1 MGSIVTYHLKQ
12 ETPMWHF
19 QYREKAQQ
27 NGATLRGSDVKP
39 RFDKFLINQMKAEG
53 INWEDFKIS
62 ADHDALNYK
71 IRIVAKGNPVTN
83 NNMGENAFFANMGKN
98 IDKELAVFYKEGID
112 VKITCFIPALM
123 TQIDKHIQ
131 AFFIIHNFGTRQDKG
146 FGSFTV
152 ENTDNP
158 CDVESVLLNYS
169 HLEHYIAYKIDA
181 SKCTDSKVLDN
192 AYVLYQWMKSG
203 INFGSTYKKS
213 LLTQYM
219 LGKNIGGEKRWMKEK
234 GIAPKVRK
242 ASKKEIVDDDR
253 VPEGKITDYRYIRA
267 VMGVSGI
274 QSWVT
279 STLKR
284 DKDGNRCTD
293 KKGNPIYKK
302 VEIAVSSKE
311 IERFQS
317 PITIKVI
324 DNKVYFLA
332 YDLNTASRK
341 SLLGKEFTFSNDA
354 FKKNGPIN
362 VIENF
367 DMEDFMEHCEKIV
380 NKDSFTMYRNQNQ
393 YEYLYTMNKIT
404 AGGNN

>member
-1 MGSIVTYHLKQ
+1 
-12 ETPMWHF
+12 
-19 QYREKAQQ
+19 
-27 NGATLRGSDVKP
+27 
-39 RFDKFLINQMKAEG
+39 
-53 INWEDFKIS
+53 
-62 ADHDALNYK
+62 
-71 IRIVAKGNPVTN
+71 
-83 NNMGENAFFANMGKN
+83 
-98 IDKELAVFYKEGID
+98 
-112 VKITCFIPALM
+112 
-123 TQIDKHIQ
+123 
-131 AFFIIHNFGTRQDKG
+131 
-146 FGSFTV
+146 
-152 ENTDNP
+152 
-158 CDVESVLLNYS
+158 
-169 HLEHYIAYKIDA
+169 
-181 SKCTDSKVLDN
+181 
-192 AYVLYQWMKSG
+192 MKSG